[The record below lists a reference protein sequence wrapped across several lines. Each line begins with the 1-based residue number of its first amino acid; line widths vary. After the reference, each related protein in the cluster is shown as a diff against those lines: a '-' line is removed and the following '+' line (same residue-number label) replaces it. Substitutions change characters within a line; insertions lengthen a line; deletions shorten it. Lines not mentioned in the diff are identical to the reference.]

1 MQFDPAA
8 LAQKD
13 RYKFLIGGVLPR
25 PIAVVSTISTDG
37 VTNLAAFSFF
47 NAVGSRPM
55 TLQFC
60 PANRADGS
68 EKDTLRNAKPRAEG
82 GSGEFV
88 VNVAR
93 FAERRQIA
101 ATAEDLPPHQSE
113 FDLTGLTP
121 APSTKVSA
129 PRLLE
134 SPLSFECR
142 TLQVLRLARGEA
154 GGANLVLGEVVW
166 IHADDAVID
175 TRLHLD
181 AERLDLFGRMGGNSY
196 VRTRERFDLPF
207 GRAALTKEPG
217 GES

>member
-25 PIAVVSTISTDG
+25 PIAAVSTLSEDG
-37 VTNLAAFSFF
+37 VANLAAFSFF

-68 EKDTLRNAKPRAEG
+68 EKDSLRNAKPRSEG
-82 GSGEFV
+82 GRGEFV
-88 VNVAR
+88 VNVAPWTL
-93 FAERRQIA
+93 RRKIA
-101 ATAEDLPPHQSE
+101 ATAEELPPHLSE

-121 APSTKVSA
+121 APSVRVAA

-142 TLQVLRLARGEA
+142 TLQVLRLARGEP

-181 AERLDLFGRMGGNSY
+181 AARLDLIGRMGGSSY
-196 VRTRERFDLPF
+196 VCTRDRFELAF
-207 GRAALTKEPG
+207 GRAALLDDTG
-217 GES
+217 GGS